1 MIVAFL
7 SQKGGV
13 GKSTLALSVAYEW
26 MYRGRNVLLVDADPQ
41 GTCRVAADVS
51 REVGHEAPTIIGMG
65 ATLHRPNELPKLAK
79 SYDDVIID
87 TPAGVGEVPQA
98 ALMVTDVAIVPAAPG
113 LDAWSVS
120 RTVDLVKMARQG
132 RRPDMLAAIVV
143 ARKIPGT
150 NLGHGARKVLGEA
163 GLPVFKAETC
173 NRIAWSEAP
182 LSGLGLTKYE
192 PDAPAALELTAMVDE
207 LARFAKKPVRRT
219 A

>member
-1 MIVAFL
+1 MIVSFQ

-51 REVGHEAPTIIGMG
+51 RERAHEAPTIIGMG

-79 SYDDVIID
+79 SYDDVVID
-87 TPAGVGEVPQA
+87 TPAGVGEVAQS
-98 ALMVTDVAIVPAAPG
+98 ALMVSDLVVVPAAPG

-120 RTVDLVKMARQG
+120 KTVDLIKMAQQG
-132 RRPDMLAAIVV
+132 RRPELQAVLVV
-143 ARKIPGT
+143 ARKITGT
-150 NLGHGARKVLGEA
+150 VLGQGARKVLSEA
-163 GLPVFKAETC
+163 GLPVLKAETC
-173 NRIAWSEAP
+173 NRVAWSEAP
-182 LSGLGLTKYE
+182 LSGLGLNRYE
-192 PDAPAALELTAMVDE
+192 PHGAAAEELTALVNE
-207 LARFAKKPVRRT
+207 LARLTKSHLRRT